1 MAVQDRTD
9 DCTTAP
15 STISQDPIR
24 ALSPRAQRAAEW
36 ALLNELASLLG
47 MAQAEIQDLR
57 DSGTRDLHEGYD
69 ARAHI
74 GYIIETVEVLDALG
88 WRHAI
93 QTPEEIAES
102 VKRHV
107 EERAEEDREPLIGVV
122 GTRG

>member
-9 DCTTAP
+9 DDRTTAP
-15 STISQDPIR
+15 STISQDSIQ

-47 MAQAEIQDLR
+47 MAQEEIQDLR
-57 DSGTRDLHEGYD
+57 DSGTRDLREGYD

-74 GYIIETVEVLDALG
+74 GYILETVEVLDALG

-93 QTPEEIAES
+93 VSDEDLAEIT
-102 VKRHV
+102 KRHV
-107 EERAEEDREPLIGVV
+107 EERAAATESS
-122 GTRG
+122 